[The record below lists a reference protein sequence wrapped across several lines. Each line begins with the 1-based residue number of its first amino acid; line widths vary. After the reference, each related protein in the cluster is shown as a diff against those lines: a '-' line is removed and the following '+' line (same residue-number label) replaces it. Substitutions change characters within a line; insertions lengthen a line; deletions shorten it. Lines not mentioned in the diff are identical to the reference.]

1 MNKQLLLFCCL
12 ESIIQKYISILEVK
26 RCLSG
31 YLSLDF
37 FLSLSLSAEWKLVCM
52 MNEWEVQ
59 WVMFTRVCARVCVC
73 VCVRSMKELLRNY
86 RVWSCTYTTVYSSQV
101 RWGFEWFEF
110 ILSRAFLLCNL
121 SFARLPCKKRN
132 YSGCSQQTVT
142 MTTCVWEKDVSMAVS
157 MLL

>member
-26 RCLSG
+26 RCHSE

-37 FLSLSLSAEWKLVCM
+37 FLSLSLSLCCVKARIYD
-52 MNEWEVQ
+52 EWEEQ

-73 VCVRSMKELLRNY
+73 VRSMKTLLRNY
-86 RVWSCTYTTVYSSQV
+86 RVWWSCTCTTVYSSQV
-101 RWGFEWFEF
+101 RWGFEWFSF
-110 ILSRAFLLCNL
+110 VLSRAFLLCNL
-121 SFARLPCKKRN
+121 SLAPLLCKKRN
-132 YSGCSQQTVT
+132 YSGRWQQTVT
-142 MTTCVWEKDVSMAVS
+142 MPTCVCEKGVSMAVS